1 MNDFEKDVIDRLARI
16 ENSLKNDMKAL
27 YGNGKPGL
35 VDKVGELEKRLSI
48 LESKSNW
55 IGDTIAAVAWL
66 ATTLIAG
73 YAAFFKHG

>member
-35 VDKVGELEKRLSI
+35 VDKVNDLEKRLEVM
-48 LESKSNW
+48 ESKSNW
-55 IGDTIAAVAWL
+55 VRDIVTAAAWL
-66 ATTLIAG
+66 ATTAIAA
-73 YAAFFKHG
+73 YAAFFK